1 MEPQRGL
8 HINKKKEGRQTV
20 RGLNTALF
28 LLRCFELGMT
38 TADVDRLTVG
48 FIYDMIIEKDN
59 DNYDW
64 PVKATQADFDKF

>member
-1 MEPQRGL
+1 
-8 HINKKKEGRQTV
+8 
-20 RGLNTALF
+20 
-28 LLRCFELGMT
+28 MT